1 MARLTCDALIEQ
13 YAKTPAWQNLILL
26 RDKYSKNQGLNL
38 PVCNKSRYSS
48 QKHKNNNQP
57 IK

>member
-13 YAKTPAWQNLILL
+13 YGKTPAWQNLILL
-26 RDKYSKNQGLNL
+26 GDKYIKNQGLNL
-38 PVCNKSRYSS
+38 PVCNKLWYSS
-48 QKHKNNNQP
+48 QKHKNNNPP